1 MNKLELK
8 AKELLL
14 RHSPEYVIQKMDV
27 EKTGRT
33 TTAQIKR
40 IVESLNKTI

>member
-1 MNKLELK
+1 MKSLELK
-8 AKELLL
+8 AKELLK
-14 RHSPEYVIQKMDV
+14 RYSPEYVVEKMDK

-33 TTAQIKR
+33 TITQIRR

>member
-1 MNKLELK
+1 MNLLEIR
-8 AKELLL
+8 AVELLK
-14 RHSPEYVIQKMDV
+14 RYSPEYVIQKMNS

-33 TTAQIKR
+33 TATQIKR